1 MPRSCCARVADDG
14 FVPFAQVLRPS
25 PPAEREPVAVVA
37 PAALPA
43 AATDQTGALSRD
55 LLALHA
61 RVAELEAL
69 VACERAPASLVVPAP
84 SERVALT
91 EPFWTGVRALD
102 GPLCFARGARIGIF
116 GAAGVGKSTLL
127 EQLVAGSAADATV
140 VALIGERGRE
150 AERWFRR
157 GGPRLNVVCATSD
170 RPAGERV
177 QAAEAAFAQAAAL
190 RARGLHVLLVLDSLA
205 RVAAA
210 ARDAAV
216 ARGEPLGRAGFPPSV
231 VAYQARLL
239 ECAGATAAGSVTL
252 VATVLSDGPLEHDP
266 IAEAAR
272 AALDGH
278 VVLSPRLAAAGCLPA
293 IDLPASSSR
302 TLADVSAPG
311 HRRSAAR
318 LRTAVAALEA
328 ARDARSLGLD
338 PAAGDP
344 VLARAIAAEGRIAT
358 FLQQTEAGADPARTL
373 MLLGE
378 IADSLDDGHLQ

>member
-1 MPRSCCARVADDG
+1 MLAADDG
-14 FVPFAQVLRPS
+14 FVPLARALCA
-25 PPAEREPVAVVA
+25 PPAHDEPVAPAPPRDLAVTA
-37 PAALPA
+37 PAPE
-43 AATDQTGALSRD
+43 TTGLTRD
-55 LLALHA
+55 VLALHA

-69 VACERAPASLVVPAP
+69 LAGQRAPALIVPAP
-84 SERVALT
+84 DERLAVT
-91 EPFWTGVRALD
+91 EPFWTGIRAID
-102 GPLCFARGARIGIF
+102 GPLTFGRGARIGIF
-116 GAAGVGKSTLL
+116 GAPGSGKSTLL
-127 EQLVAGSAADATV
+127 EQLVAGSSADATI

-157 GGPRLNVVCATSD
+157 SGPRTNVVCATSD
-170 RPAGERV
+170 RPAAERV

-210 ARDAAV
+210 ARDVAI

-231 VAYQARLL
+231 VARQAQLL
-239 ECAGATAAGSVTL
+239 ECAGPTVAGSVTL
-252 VATVLSDGPLEHDP
+252 VATVLSEGPLEHDP
-266 IAEAAR
+266 VAESAR

-278 VVLSPRLAAAGCLPA
+278 LVLSARLAAAGWFPA
-293 IDLPASSSR
+293 IDLPASGSR
-302 TLADVSAPG
+302 TLAEVADPA
-311 HRRSAAR
+311 HRRAAGR
-318 LRTAVAALEA
+318 LRAAAAALEA

-344 VLARAIAAEGRIAT
+344 MLARAIAAERRIGA
-358 FLQQTEAGADPARTL
+358 FLQQAEAAADPQQTL